1 MFFERDNAHLVS
13 RAALAL
19 AGGMVGQAQRR
30 CQEALMKQLAF
41 AVAAAALATMLMPA
55 GARAQEPFP
64 SRPVQVIV
72 PATAGGPVD
81 TGVRMIEPALSS
93 ALGQPVVLLNH
104 PGASGT
110 LGMHDVA
117 TAAPDGYTIGQGVNS
132 IFTITRISGTSV
144 PFTLDDFSLLGNYA
158 TDVSVLAVSADAPWQ
173 TLDDIIAYVHSN
185 PGKLNYA
192 SAGVGTV
199 SSLSMQALA
208 HYFKLNMVAVPF
220 QGGAQLTTAIL
231 GRQVDIG
238 MVPYT
243 TGAAMF
249 ESKKLRALVTT
260 AAQRLPKLP
269 DIPTLAEKGIT
280 ANGLNLIMG
289 LYAPHGLQDDVRSTL
304 VAAVAKAAKDSS
316 FIAKIEAI
324 GLFGQYEDPA
334 KARSRLETEYTDIVA
349 LNRQLQ
355 N

>member
-1 MFFERDNAHLVS
+1 VIVTIATAS
-13 RAALAL
+13 Y
-19 AGGMVGQAQRR
+19 AQDR
-30 CQEALMKQLAF
+30 
-41 AVAAAALATMLMPA
+41 
-55 GARAQEPFP
+55 FP
-64 SRPVQVIV
+64 SRPIQVVV
-72 PATAGGPVD
+72 PATPGGPVD

-93 ALGQPVVLLNH
+93 ALGQPVVLLNK

-110 LGMHDVA
+110 LGMRDVA
-117 TAAPDGYTIGQGVNS
+117 TADPNGYTVGQGVNS
-132 IFTITRISGTSV
+132 IFTITRISGTNV
-144 PFTLDDFSLLGNYA
+144 PFTLDDFNLLGNYA

-173 TLDDIIAYVHSN
+173 SFDDVIAYVHSN

-199 SSLSMQALA
+199 SSLSIQALA
-208 HYFKLNMVAVPF
+208 HHFKLDMTAVPF

-231 GRQVDIG
+231 GKQVDIG

-260 AAQRLPKLP
+260 APQRLPKLP
-269 DIPTLAEKGIT
+269 DVPTFAEKGIT
-280 ANGLNLIMG
+280 VNGLNLIMG
-289 LYAPHGLQDDVRSTL
+289 LYAPRGLADDSRTTL
-304 VAAVAKAAKDSS
+304 VSALATAAKDPG

-324 GLFGQYEDPA
+324 GLFGQYEEPA
-334 KARSRLETEYTDIVA
+334 KARTRLETEYSDIVA
-349 LNRQLQ
+349 LNRELQ

>member
-1 MFFERDNAHLVS
+1 MKH
-13 RAALAL
+13 LAL
-19 AGGMVGQAQRR
+19 A
-30 CQEALMKQLAF
+30 
-41 AVAAAALATMLMPA
+41 VACAALGTAAMSA
-55 GARAQEPFP
+55 HAQERFP
-64 SRPVQVIV
+64 ARPVQVIV

-81 TGVRMIEPALSS
+81 TAVRMIEPSLSA
-93 ALGQPVVLLNH
+93 ALGQPVVLLNK

-117 TAAPDGYTIGQGVNS
+117 TAEPSGYTIGQGVNS

-144 PFTLDDFSLLGNYA
+144 PFTLDNFTLLGNYA

-173 TLDDIIAYVHSN
+173 TLDDIVAYAHSN

-192 SAGVGTV
+192 SAGIGTV

-208 HYFKLNMVAVPF
+208 HHFKLDMVAVPF

-249 ESKKLRALVTT
+249 ESGKLRALVTT
-260 AAQRLPKLP
+260 APRRLPKLP
-269 DIPTLAEKGIT
+269 DVPTLAEKGI
-280 ANGLNLIMG
+280 AVNGLNLIMG
-289 LYAPHGLQDDVRSTL
+289 LYAPRGLPDGIRSTL
-304 VAAVAKAAKDSS
+304 VDAVAKAAKDPA
-316 FIAKIEAI
+316 FVAKIEAI
-324 GLFGQYEDPA
+324 GLFGQYEEPA
-334 KARSRLETEYTDIVA
+334 QARSRLESEYSDIVA
-349 LNRQLQ
+349 LNRALH

>member
-1 MFFERDNAHLVS
+1 
-13 RAALAL
+13 
-19 AGGMVGQAQRR
+19 
-30 CQEALMKQLAF
+30 MKQLAL
-41 AVAAAALATMLMPA
+41 AVGCAALVAIA
-55 GARAQEPFP
+55 IAVDVQAQEPFP
-64 SRPVQVIV
+64 THPVQVIV

-81 TGVRMIEPALSS
+81 TAVRMIAPALET
-93 ALGQPVVLLNH
+93 ALGQSVVLLNR

-110 LGMHDVA
+110 VGMHDVA
-117 TAAPDGYTIGQGVNS
+117 TAEPNGYTIGQGVNS
-132 IFTITRISGTSV
+132 IFTITRISGTAL
-144 PFTLDDFSLLGNYA
+144 PFTLDDFALLGNYA
-158 TDVSVLAVSADAPWQ
+158 TDVSVLAVSADAPWR
-173 TLDDIIAYVHSN
+173 TLDDIIDYVHGN

-199 SSLSMQALA
+199 SSLSMQTLA
-208 HYFKLNMVAVPF
+208 HNFKLTMVAVPF

-249 ESKKLRALVTT
+249 AAGKLRALVTT
-260 AAQRLPKLP
+260 APKRLPKLP
-269 DIPTLAEKGIT
+269 DVPTLAEKGIT

-289 LYAPHGLQDDVRSTL
+289 LYAPRGLPDAIRGAL
-304 VAAVAKAAKDSS
+304 VGAVAKAAKDPA
-316 FIAKIEAI
+316 FISKIEAI

-334 KARSRLETEYTDIVA
+334 KARSRLESEYADIVA
-349 LNRQLQ
+349 LNRALQ

>member
-1 MFFERDNAHLVS
+1 
-13 RAALAL
+13 
-19 AGGMVGQAQRR
+19 
-30 CQEALMKQLAF
+30 MKQLAL
-41 AVAAAALATMLMPA
+41 AVTCAALAAMVIA
-55 GARAQEPFP
+55 ADVRAQEPFP
-64 SRPVQVIV
+64 TRPVQVIV
-72 PATAGGPVD
+72 PATAGGPID
-81 TGVRMIEPALSS
+81 TAVRMIAPALEA
-93 ALGQPVVLLNH
+93 ALGQSVVLLNR

-110 LGMHDVA
+110 VGMHDVA
-117 TAAPDGYTIGQGVNS
+117 TAEPNGYTIGQGVNS
-132 IFTITRISGTSV
+132 IFTITRISGTTV
-144 PFTLDDFSLLGNYA
+144 PFTLDDFNLLGNYA
-158 TDVSVLAVSADAPWQ
+158 TDVSVLAVSAEAPWR
-173 TLDDIIAYVHSN
+173 TLDDLIDYVHGN

-208 HYFKLNMVAVPF
+208 HTFKLAMVAVPF

-249 ESKKLRALVTT
+249 EAGKLRALVTT
-260 AAQRLPKLP
+260 APQRLPKLT
-269 DIPTLAEKGIT
+269 DVPTLSEKGIT

-289 LYAPHGLQDDVRSTL
+289 LYAPRGLPDRIRGTL
-304 VAAVAKAAKDSS
+304 VDAVAKAAKDPA
-316 FIAKIEAI
+316 FVAKIEAI

-334 KARSRLETEYTDIVA
+334 KARSRLESEYADIVA
-349 LNRQLQ
+349 LNRALQ

>member
-1 MFFERDNAHLVS
+1 
-13 RAALAL
+13 
-19 AGGMVGQAQRR
+19 
-30 CQEALMKQLAF
+30 MKQLAL
-41 AVAAAALATMLMPA
+41 AVGCAALAA
-55 GARAQEPFP
+55 IAIDADGSAQEPFP
-64 SRPVQVIV
+64 TRPVQVIV

-81 TGVRMIEPALSS
+81 TAVRMISPALET
-93 ALGQPVVLLNH
+93 ALGQSVVLLNR

-110 LGMHDVA
+110 VGMHDVA
-117 TAAPDGYTIGQGVNS
+117 TAEPNGYTIGQGVNS
-132 IFTITRISGTSV
+132 IFTITRISGTTV
-144 PFTLDDFSLLGNYA
+144 PFTLDDFNLLGNYA
-158 TDVSVLAVSADAPWQ
+158 TDVSVLAVSADAPWR
-173 TLDDIIAYVHSN
+173 TLDDIVDYVHGN

-208 HYFKLNMVAVPF
+208 HHFKMTIVAVPF

-249 ESKKLRALVTT
+249 EAGKLRALVTT
-260 AAQRLPKLP
+260 APKRLPKLP
-269 DIPTLAEKGIT
+269 DVPTLAEKGI
-280 ANGLNLIMG
+280 AVNGLNLIMG
-289 LYAPHGLQDDVRSTL
+289 LYAPHGLSDGIRSTL
-304 VAAVAKAAKDSS
+304 VDAVAKAAKDAA
-316 FIAKIEAI
+316 FVAKIEGI

-334 KARSRLETEYTDIVA
+334 KARSRLESEYADIVA
-349 LNRQLQ
+349 LNRALQ

>member
-1 MFFERDNAHLVS
+1 MKTLTYAVAWIALMAS
-13 RAALAL
+13 ALA
-19 AGGMVGQAQRR
+19 A
-30 CQEALMKQLAF
+30 
-41 AVAAAALATMLMPA
+41 P
-55 GARAQEPFP
+55 ARAQERFP
-64 SRPVQVIV
+64 ARPIQVVV

-81 TGVRMIEPALSS
+81 TAVRMIEPQLAA
-93 ALGQPVVLLNH
+93 ALGQPVVLINR

-117 TAAPDGYTIGQGVNS
+117 TAEPNGYTIGQGVNS

-144 PFTLDDFSLLGNYA
+144 PFTLDDFTLLGNYA

-173 TLDDIIAYVHSN
+173 TLDDLIAYVHAN

-208 HYFKLNMVAVPF
+208 HQFKLNMTAVPF
-220 QGGAQLTTAIL
+220 PGGAQLTAAIL

-249 ESKKLRALVTT
+249 QAKKLRGLVTT
-260 AAQRLPKLP
+260 AAKRLPQLP
-269 DIPTLAEKGIT
+269 DVPTFAEKGI
-280 ANGLNLIMG
+280 AVNGLNLIMG
-289 LYAPHGLQDDVRSTL
+289 LYAPHGLPDGVKSTL
-304 VAAVAKAAKDSS
+304 VDAVAKAAKDAS
-316 FIAKIEAI
+316 FVSRIEAI
-324 GLFGQYEDPA
+324 GLFSQYEDPA
-334 KARSRLETEYTDIVA
+334 AARKRLESEYSDILE
-349 LNRQLQ
+349 LNRQMQ

>member
-1 MFFERDNAHLVS
+1 MRH
-13 RAALAL
+13 LAL
-19 AGGMVGQAQRR
+19 AV
-30 CQEALMKQLAF
+30 F
-41 AVAAAALATMLMPA
+41 AAALLTMAANLQ
-55 GARAQEPFP
+55 AQERFP
-64 SRPVQVIV
+64 SRPVQVVV
-72 PATAGGPVD
+72 PATPGGPVD
-81 TGVRMIEPALSS
+81 TAVRMIEPALSS
-93 ALGQPVVLLNH
+93 ALGQPVVLLNK

-117 TAAPDGYTIGQGVNS
+117 TAEPNGYTIGQGVNS

-144 PFTLDDFSLLGNYA
+144 PFTLDDFNLLGNYA

-173 TLDDIIAYVHSN
+173 SFDEVVAYVHNN

-199 SSLSMQALA
+199 SSLSLQALA
-208 HYFKLNMVAVPF
+208 HHFKLDMVAVPF
-220 QGGAQLTTAIL
+220 PGGAQLTTAIL

-260 AAQRLPKLP
+260 APNRLSKLP
-269 DIPTLAEKGIT
+269 DVPTFAEKGIT
-280 ANGLNLIMG
+280 VNGLNLIMG
-289 LYAPHGLQDDVRSTL
+289 LYAPHGLPDDVRTTL
-304 VAAVAKAAKDSS
+304 VGAVAAAAKDPG

-324 GLFGQYEDPA
+324 GLFGQYEEPA
-334 KARSRLETEYTDIVA
+334 KARARLESEYSDIVA

>member
-1 MFFERDNAHLVS
+1 MKHLALAVAC
-13 RAALAL
+13 AALA
-19 AGGMVGQAQRR
+19 AMAI
-30 CQEALMKQLAF
+30 
-41 AVAAAALATMLMPA
+41 AAD
-55 GARAQEPFP
+55 ARAQEPFP
-64 SRPVQVIV
+64 TRPVQVVV

-81 TGVRMIEPALSS
+81 TAVRMIAPALET
-93 ALGQPVVLLNH
+93 ALGQSVVLLNR

-110 LGMHDVA
+110 VGMHDVA
-117 TAAPDGYTIGQGVNS
+117 TAEPNGYTIGQGVNS
-132 IFTITRISGTSV
+132 IFTITRISGTTV
-144 PFTLDDFSLLGNYA
+144 PFTLEDFTLLGNYA
-158 TDVSVLAVSADAPWQ
+158 TDVSVLAVSADAPWR
-173 TLDDIIAYVHSN
+173 TLDDIIDYVHGN

-208 HYFKLNMVAVPF
+208 HTFKLAMVAVPF

-249 ESKKLRALVTT
+249 ESGKLRALVTT
-260 AAQRLPKLP
+260 APKRLPKLP
-269 DIPTLAEKGIT
+269 DVPTLAEKGIT

-289 LYAPHGLQDDVRSTL
+289 LYAPRGLPDGIRGTL
-304 VAAVAKAAKDSS
+304 VDAVAKAAKDPA
-316 FIAKIEAI
+316 FVTKIEAI

-334 KARSRLETEYTDIVA
+334 KARSRLEAEYTDIVA
-349 LNRQLQ
+349 LNRAMQ

>member
-1 MFFERDNAHLVS
+1 
-13 RAALAL
+13 
-19 AGGMVGQAQRR
+19 
-30 CQEALMKQLAF
+30 MKQLAL
-41 AVAAAALATMLMPA
+41 AVTCAALAAMVIA
-55 GARAQEPFP
+55 ADVRAQEPFP
-64 SRPVQVIV
+64 TRPVQVIV

-81 TGVRMIEPALSS
+81 TAVRMIAPALEA
-93 ALGQPVVLLNH
+93 ALGQSVVLLNR

-110 LGMHDVA
+110 VGMHDVA
-117 TAAPDGYTIGQGVNS
+117 TAEPNGYTIGQGVNS
-132 IFTITRISGTSV
+132 IFTITRISGTTV
-144 PFTLDDFSLLGNYA
+144 PFTLDDFNLLGNYA
-158 TDVSVLAVSADAPWQ
+158 TDVSVLAVSAEAPWR
-173 TLDDIIAYVHSN
+173 TLDDLIDYVHGN

-208 HYFKLNMVAVPF
+208 HTFKLAMVAVPF

-249 ESKKLRALVTT
+249 EAGKLRALVTT
-260 AAQRLPKLP
+260 APQRLPKLT
-269 DIPTLAEKGIT
+269 DVPTLSEKGIT

-289 LYAPHGLQDDVRSTL
+289 LYAPRGLPEGIRGTL
-304 VAAVAKAAKDSS
+304 VGAVAKAAKNPA

-334 KARSRLETEYTDIVA
+334 KARSRLESEYADIVA
-349 LNRQLQ
+349 LNRALQ

>member
-1 MFFERDNAHLVS
+1 MKRVL
-13 RAALAL
+13 LAPACAML
-19 AGGMVGQAQRR
+19 AITFGTSAPAQD
-30 CQEALMKQLAF
+30 Q
-41 AVAAAALATMLMPA
+41 
-55 GARAQEPFP
+55 FP
-64 SRPVQVIV
+64 SRPVQLIV
-72 PATAGGPVD
+72 PATPGGPVD
-81 TGVRMIEPALSS
+81 TAVRLIEPSLSA
-93 ALGQPVVLLNH
+93 ALGQPAVLLNK

-117 TAAPDGYTIGQGVNS
+117 TAEPNGYSIGQGVNS

-173 TLDDIIAYVHSN
+173 TFDDIVAYVHAN

-199 SSLSMQALA
+199 SSPSMQALA
-208 HYFKLNMVAVPF
+208 HHFKLNMVAVPF
-220 QGGAQLTTAIL
+220 PGGAQLTTAIL
-231 GRQVDIG
+231 GKQVDIG

-260 AAQRLPKLP
+260 APNRLPKLP
-269 DIPTLAEKGIT
+269 DVPTFAEKGIGVS
-280 ANGLNLIMG
+280 GLNLIMG
-289 LYAPHGLQDDVRSTL
+289 LYAPRGLSDGVQTVL
-304 VAAVAKAAKDSS
+304 VQSLAKAAKDLS
-316 FIAKIEAI
+316 FVGKIEAI
-324 GLFGQYEDPA
+324 GLFGQYEEPN
-334 KARSRLETEYTDIVA
+334 KAHARLESEYNDIVA
-349 LNRQLQ
+349 LNRELQ

>member
-1 MFFERDNAHLVS
+1 
-13 RAALAL
+13 
-19 AGGMVGQAQRR
+19 
-30 CQEALMKQLAF
+30 MKQLAL
-41 AVAAAALATMLMPA
+41 AVTCAALAAMA
-55 GARAQEPFP
+55 FDADVRAQEPFP
-64 SRPVQVIV
+64 TRPVQVIV

-81 TGVRMIEPALSS
+81 TAVRMIAPALET
-93 ALGQPVVLLNH
+93 ALGQSVVLLNR

-110 LGMHDVA
+110 VGMHDVA
-117 TAAPDGYTIGQGVNS
+117 TAEPNGYTIGQGVNS
-132 IFTITRISGTSV
+132 IFTITRISGTTV

-158 TDVSVLAVSADAPWQ
+158 TDVSVLAVSADAPWR
-173 TLDDIIAYVHSN
+173 TLDDIVDYVHGN

-208 HYFKLNMVAVPF
+208 HHFKLTMVAVPF

-249 ESKKLRALVTT
+249 ESGKLRALVTT
-260 AAQRLPKLP
+260 APQRLPKLA
-269 DIPTLAEKGIT
+269 DVPTLAEKGLA

-289 LYAPHGLQDDVRSTL
+289 LYAPRGLSDGIRSTL
-304 VAAVAKAAKDSS
+304 VDALAKAAKDPA
-316 FIAKIEAI
+316 FVAKIEAI

-334 KARSRLETEYTDIVA
+334 AARSRLESEYSDIVA
-349 LNRQLQ
+349 LNRALQ